1 MRTGRAT
8 RERGA
13 ALLVLVAAVALAASW
28 LLVKQLNAE
37 SGSMDAIRKT
47 RNAEVLQKAK
57 QALIGYVAVQT
68 AQTNRT
74 SPSTSYENDPGAL
87 PCPEAAGNFGDSST
101 EGTAAGFCTLPAVG
115 RLPWRTL
122 GIDKLVDASGEPL
135 WYVVATGWAKPSTT
149 ANTVINSNCASTA
162 SGMACATSQLTV
174 DGAAND
180 AVALIIA
187 PGPAFTV
194 PAATGCT
201 AWTQVRAS
209 TGTPDWRNYLECENA
224 TNPADSTFVTTGP
237 SGSFND
243 QVLRITVA
251 DVMPAIEAAIAS
263 RIEREIVP
271 ILTSA
276 YAAPNWGLTGSD
288 KVYPYAAPF
297 ANPDTSSFTG
307 SSATTRGHLPLV
319 HTESY
324 PGSLV
329 ACTAG
334 AADPRCNTS
343 LVTWS
348 NASPTVSYTNIVL
361 PVTSACS
368 YAGPTSWASCNGTY
382 AGIGAAP
389 RITVSGPQSNGA
401 MSLRATNSVTGFVL
415 YIDPLAPA
423 PGFTLLQP
431 LPSVTLNNNGTFTVS
446 ITATPPAPL
455 GIAVV
460 QWWIFV
466 PGNATS
472 DHSLLDVRASSASPT
487 PASTSWFMRNEWHK
501 LTHYAA
507 ASGYTAVGAAPR
519 SCTTASTCL
528 TVTNVTPAGG
538 QRALLILAGRSINGT
553 TRPSATLA
561 NYLDFSN
568 ATATGTAALP
578 YERQSVSKATNA
590 ALKSPFNDRI
600 VVIDANP

>member
-1 MRTGRAT
+1 MKSGLAR

-13 ALLVLVAAVALAASW
+13 ALLVLLAAIALAASW

-37 SGSMDAIRKT
+37 SGSIDAIRKN
-47 RNAEVLQKAK
+47 RNAQVLQRAK
-57 QALIGYVAVQT
+57 QALIGYVA
-68 AQTNRT
+68 AQAAKTG
-74 SPSTSYENDPGAL
+74 ENNPGAM
-87 PCPEAAGNFGDSST
+87 PCPENLGDFDSIT
-101 EGTAAGFCTLPAVG
+101 GRQGLTGTTCGTTTIG
-115 RLPWRTL
+115 RFPWRTL
-122 GIDKLVDASGEPL
+122 GLDQLVDASGEPL
-135 WYVVATGWAKPSTT
+135 WYVVGPGWGVATGS
-149 ANTVINSNCASTA
+149 NTLINSNSV
-162 SGMACATSQLTV
+162 GQLTV
-174 DGAAND
+174 DGVAND
-180 AVALIIA
+180 SIALIIA
-187 PGPAFTV
+187 PGPAFSV

-201 AWTQVRAS
+201 AWNQVRTA
-209 TGTPDWRNYLECENA
+209 TGSPDFRNYLECENA
-224 TNPADSTFVTTGP
+224 TSPADATFVTTR
-237 SGSFND
+237 SSTSFND
-243 QVLRITVA
+243 QVIKITVA
-251 DVMPAIEAAIAS
+251 DVMPALEAAIAH

-271 ILTSA
+271 VLTSA

-307 SSATTRGHLPLV
+307 TSATTRGHLPLV

-324 PGSLV
+324 PGSLA

-334 AADPRCNTS
+334 VADPRCNTS
-343 LVTWS
+343 LVVWS
-348 NASPTVSYTNIVL
+348 NAAPSVSYTNIVL

-368 YAGPTSWASCNGTY
+368 YAGPTGFASCNGTY

-389 RITVSGPQSNGA
+389 SITVSGPQSNGA
-401 MSLRATNSVTGFVL
+401 MSLRATNTVTGFV
-415 YIDPLAPA
+415 IFWD
-423 PGFTLLQP
+423 LLGGITITQP
-431 LPSVTLNNNGTFTVS
+431 VSTVSLNSNGTFTVS
-446 ITATPPAPL
+446 ISATPPAPL
-455 GIAVV
+455 GVAVV

-472 DHSLLDVRASSASPT
+472 DHSLLDGRASSAT
-487 PASTSWFMRNEWHK
+487 PAPPSTAWFMRNEWHK

-538 QRALLILAGRSINGT
+538 QRALMILAGRSINGT

-561 NYLDFSN
+561 NYLDFAN

-578 YERQSVSKATNA
+578 YERQSISRATNA

-600 VVIDANP
+600 VVIDSN